1 MSYVFFSS
9 YFIKET
15 LEDFLVINVQMP
27 ISISRNIIEY
37 TPLRNNIIVTNVSM
51 FQNVS
56 LKNHLIVCSG
66 EALYNCDICV
76 FDITLSVSLK
86 KHLNRTIK

>member
-1 MSYVFFSS
+1 MSKCLLLFQ
-9 YFIKET
+9 E
-15 LEDFLVINVQMP
+15 
-27 ISISRNIIEY
+27 
-37 TPLRNNIIVTNVSM
+37 TPLRNHIIVTNVSM